1 VKDDDF
7 IAALEHIDKAGGM
20 PGREDAPATYVM
32 LERAKRENAVA
43 WDDDRWRYVLTGT
56 GRQKIAS
63 RRARDSGAV
72 REPTTAEIRPFRRKP
87 DAAAR

>member
-1 VKDDDF
+1 LTLRRP
-7 IAALEHIDKAGGM
+7 IESTNSLAGFVTTAGWAF
-20 PGREDAPATYVM
+20 AP
-32 LERAKRENAVA
+32 
-43 WDDDRWRYVLTGT
+43 T